1 MPVKMKLR
9 VRIFLVLT
17 VAFLF
22 VVSFKILEP
31 ELKDHGLHRETRD
44 FQDYYDF
51 AEDGRVSKD
60 KYGKELDP
68 IQHITS
74 GSIRQNSLVEK
85 HSKSELIAE
94 LIKKYKVN
102 LNHKIKGSPWEIA
115 ASWVTSRRIHP
126 EEAPEMGAILN
137 ALATRPIMAA
147 DVGFKGTQ
155 LKMTLV
161 LEGNQKAVFKPKWYD
176 RDYVVVGTP
185 YSGAD
190 RHNGEIAAFHL
201 IRLLGLNRAPLVVG
215 RTVNLQKEILPV
227 SSTKLKSTFFQRDNN
242 TCFYGQCLYCKSEE
256 DGVCADGEMLEGA
269 VVLWL
274 PRKWTFYKK
283 HRSPWQ
289 RTYKEGKVARWEY
302 DDTYCDTVR
311 AVAPYDSGPRLLDLL
326 DAVVVDY
333 LIGNADRHHYETF
346 ANATDSMII
355 MLDNAKSFGNYY
367 HDEKSILTPIKQCC
381 LLRRTTWDRLQLL
394 KDEVLS
400 NVLRGILEADPLA
413 PILIEPHLKAL
424 DRRLEHILQELHL
437 CVEQKSEQKV
447 FV

>member
-1 MPVKMKLR
+1 MSQGDVCDIHR
-9 VRIFLVLT
+9 VR
-17 VAFLF
+17 
-22 VVSFKILEP
+22 
-31 ELKDHGLHRETRD
+31 
-44 FQDYYDF
+44 
-51 AEDGRVSKD
+51 
-60 KYGKELDP
+60 
-68 IQHITS
+68 
-74 GSIRQNSLVEK
+74 RQRLS
-85 HSKSELIAE
+85 H
-94 LIKKYKVN
+94 
-102 LNHKIKGSPWEIA
+102 
-115 ASWVTSRRIHP
+115 
-126 EEAPEMGAILN
+126 
-137 ALATRPIMAA
+137 
-147 DVGFKGTQ
+147 
-155 LKMTLV
+155 
-161 LEGNQKAVFKPKWYD
+161 
-176 RDYVVVGTP
+176 TP
-185 YSGAD
+185 
-190 RHNGEIAAFHL
+190 
-201 IRLLGLNRAPLVVG
+201 LLGLNRAPLVVG

-274 PRKWTFYKK
+274 PRQWTFYKK

-394 KDEVLS
+394 KDGVLS
-400 NVLRGILEADPLA
+400 NVLKGILEADPLA

-424 DRRLEHILQELHL
+424 DRRLEHLLQELHS